1 MDRLREF
8 SQKLDEV
15 INRSQSFLLLP
26 HINAD
31 GDALG
36 SLLAFYSV
44 LKKKGKEGVIFSTDK
59 IPAMYSFLPGIEN
72 ITDSMPDRLFD
83 STILFEC
90 PNYERSPA
98 GDNFRTKTI
107 VNIDHHPD
115 NECYGDLNYVD
126 SKASSVGEI
135 FHNIFSI
142 LNYPLDQDMAE
153 NLYVAIYTDTG
164 GFNYCNTTGS
174 THRVIAEILEQF
186 PLNLDEI
193 SRKIYRE
200 SEFRVLKLLARLI
213 DNIKI
218 HENGIATAV
227 LTRDM
232 MREQGVGG
240 ADSQNFIS
248 EIFKIKDVHTMALLR
263 EGEDGV
269 IKVGLRSFL
278 LPINKVAA
286 KFGGG
291 GHPRAAG
298 CHLKDFDDIYL
309 GEKAIVQAVQEMFQ
323 SEERLDIDN

>member
-1 MDRLREF
+1 MDKLRDF

-15 INRSQSFLLLP
+15 INASQSFLLLP

-36 SLLAFYSV
+36 SLLAFYSL
-44 LKKKGKEGVIFSTDK
+44 LKKKGKEAAIYSTDK
-59 IPAMYSFLPGIEN
+59 ISAMYSFLPGIEH
-72 ITDSMPDRLFD
+72 ITDSLPDRLFD
-83 STILFEC
+83 CTILFEC

-98 GDNFRTKTI
+98 GNNFRTKSI

-115 NECYGDLNYVD
+115 NEFYGDLNYVD

-135 FHNIFSI
+135 FYNIFSI
-142 LNYPLDQDMAE
+142 MNYPLDQDMAE

-174 THRVIAEILEQF
+174 THRVIAEILEKF

-200 SEFRVLKLLARLI
+200 SEFRVMKLLARLI

-227 LTRDM
+227 LTEKM
-232 MREQGVGG
+232 IKEQGVNS

-248 EIFKIKDVHTMALLR
+248 EIFKIKGVHTMALLR
-263 EGEDGV
+263 NAEDGI
-269 IKVGLRSFL
+269 IKTNFRSFL
-278 LPINKVAA
+278 LPVNKVAA

-298 CHLKDFDDIYL
+298 CHMKDFDDIY
-309 GEKAIVQAVQEMFQ
+309 KAEQALIQAMQEMYE
-323 SEERLDIDN
+323 SGERLEVDN

>member
-1 MDRLREF
+1 MDGLIEF
-8 SQKLDEV
+8 SHNLDEL
-15 INRSQSFLLLP
+15 IESSHSFLLLP

-36 SLLAFYSV
+36 SLLAFYFL
-44 LKKKGKEGVIFSTDK
+44 LKKKGREAVIYTTDK
-59 IPAMYSFLPGIEN
+59 IPAMYSFLPGIEDLEN
-72 ITDSMPDRLFD
+72 SIPDTIFD
-83 STILFEC
+83 CAVLFEC

-98 GDNFRTKTI
+98 GDNFKARKI
-107 VNIDHHPD
+107 VNVDHHPD
-115 NECYGDLNYVD
+115 NEFYGDLNYVD

-135 FHNIFSI
+135 FYNIFSI
-142 LNYPLDQDMAE
+142 LNYPLDHDMAE

-164 GFNYCNTTGS
+164 GFNYSNTTGL
-174 THRVIAEILEQF
+174 THRVIAEILDRF

-193 SRKIYRE
+193 SRRIYRE
-200 SEFRVLKLLARLI
+200 SEFKVLRLLARLI

-227 LTRDM
+227 LTAEM
-232 MREQGVGG
+232 MKEHGVSG

-248 EIFKIKDVHTMALLR
+248 EIFQIKGVHTMALLR
-263 EGEDGV
+263 DGEDGV
-269 IKVGLRSFL
+269 IKASFRSFL

-298 CHLKDFDDIYL
+298 CQMKGFDDIY
-309 GEKAIVQAVQEMFQ
+309 KAEAALEEAMQEMFA
-323 SEERLDIDN
+323 SGKRLEIVI